1 MKASSSKLRSYY
13 CRLVNS
19 ELYFFENKQDGRVRE
34 VIVLGSEDTVHLEE
48 SKYVTQS
55 DLNLYTVTLVQPHS
69 KSVLYFLKKERA
81 AQWRKSLAKLIKK
94 EMLFGAKY
102 KLREKIGEGAFGVV
116 RVAHSKEGR
125 DFAVKIISKKA

>member
-1 MKASSSKLRSYY
+1 M
-13 CRLVNS
+13 
-19 ELYFFENKQDGRVRE
+19 RE
-34 VIVLGSEDTVHLEE
+34 VLVLGSEDTVHLEE
-48 SKYVTQS
+48 SKYVTKS
-55 DLNLYTVTLVQPHS
+55 DIPLYTVTIVQPYS
-69 KSVLYFLKKERA
+69 NSVLYFLKKERA